1 MDLLKKM
8 SLNIQKV
15 VNDRIAIIIVIVGM
29 DRFNGPYK
37 SIMKKKNEMVDLRK
51 LKRNVSFPY
60 SNHHFH
66 QHHNPDDLLP
76 FAGNGVL
83 MNFLFLDIILIYVY
97 FIDL

>member
-1 MDLLKKM
+1 M

-15 VNDRIAIIIVIVGM
+15 VNDRIAIIIVIV
-29 DRFNGPYK
+29 
-37 SIMKKKNEMVDLRK
+37 VDLRK

-76 FAGNGVL
+76 FAGNGIY
-83 MNFLFLDIILIYVY
+83 NIIVV
-97 FIDL
+97 DVDDGRSAA